1 MAARRA
7 LAGAVVV
14 GLVLAMLAPAAAL
27 GADPQHGVKPLPA
40 VDRAPWQTGIGPA
53 HADPPRPPAAG
64 RVIVRF
70 RPGATVAAKARARA
84 AIVGHT
90 EAPLRPRARPRAR
103 RHRPPGRRGRPAR
116 RAAPGR
122 RVRGARPG
130 HHRLADAQRPGAA
143 AAVGLRPAGRR
154 RHRRQGRVEHDHR
167 RPGRGRRGHRL
178 RHAAQPRRPRRRTCG
193 RTRARSPAT
202 GSTTTTTGT
211 STTSTAGTSSATTT
225 CPTTTTGTGRTSPA
239 RSPRSATTASAS
251 SASRTR
257 AGSCRCASSTP
268 TARATCP
275 TRSGRST
282 TRRATASAS
291 RTTAGATR
299 APPPRSCTTRSRPR
313 APRASWSS
321 PRPAT
326 RRPTST

>member
-40 VDRAPWQTGIGPA
+40 VDRAPWQTGTGPA

-90 EAPLRPRARPRAR
+90 KL
-103 RHRPPGRRGRPAR
+103 HFGLVPGLELVDTDLPI
-116 RAAPGR
+116 
-122 RVRGARPG
+122 
-130 HHRLADAQRPGAA
+130 ADAVQRIERLPGVEYAEPDQVISASLTPNDPGLPLQWGFDQPGDADIDAKAA
-143 AAVGLRPAGRR
+143 WNTT
-154 RHRRQGRVEHDHR
+154 HRRS
-167 RPGRGRRGHRL
+167 GRGGRGHRL
-178 RHAAQPRRPRRRTCG
+178 RHAAQPRRPRRQPVDEPG
-193 RTRARSPAT
+193 RDRGQRDRRRRRRVRRRRPRLGLRRRRQPAQRRLRARDARRRH
-202 GSTTTTTGT
+202 
-211 STTSTAGTSSATTT
+211 ARR
-225 CPTTTTGTGRTSPA
+225 GRQQRHRRRRRGVLEPDHAAA
-239 RSPRSATTASAS
+239 RPR
-251 SASRTR
+251 RQR
-257 AGSCRCASSTP
+257 PGLRV
-268 TARATCP
+268 
-275 TRSGRST
+275 
-282 TRRATASAS
+282 RRGPGDRLRDAPRRPQS

-313 APRASWSS
+313 APRASWS
-321 PRPAT
+321 
-326 RRPTST
+326 